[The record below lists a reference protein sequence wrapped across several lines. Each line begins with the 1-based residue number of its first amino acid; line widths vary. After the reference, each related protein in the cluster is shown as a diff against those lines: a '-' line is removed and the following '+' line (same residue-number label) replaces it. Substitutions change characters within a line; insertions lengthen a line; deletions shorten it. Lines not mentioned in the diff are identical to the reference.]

1 MTPGEVKCTISGIQL
16 KIISI
21 INKQENMIYNQKKNQ
36 CVDRDWKAHI
46 LESAA
51 KVIETL

>member
-1 MTPGEVKCTISGIQL
+1 MTPREVKFTISGVQL
-16 KIISI
+16 KIII

-36 CVDRDWKAHI
+36 CIDCDWKAHI